1 MRKIRNIYKTIAWA
15 VIIFVLSS
23 LSGNQLDKLPFL
35 GIPHIDKVGH
45 MGIYFI
51 LALLLISSIS
61 NMKNSLKIFIAGLLA
76 FTIAAIYGGIIEL
89 LQQYVFIKRSMDL
102 YDFLANCTGALI
114 AVLLYPVI
122 KKRNWIA

>member
-1 MRKIRNIYKTIAWA
+1 
-15 VIIFVLSS
+15 
-23 LSGNQLDKLPFL
+23 
-35 GIPHIDKVGH
+35 
-45 MGIYFI
+45 
-51 LALLLISSIS
+51 
-61 NMKNSLKIFIAGLLA
+61 MKNSLKIFIAGLLA